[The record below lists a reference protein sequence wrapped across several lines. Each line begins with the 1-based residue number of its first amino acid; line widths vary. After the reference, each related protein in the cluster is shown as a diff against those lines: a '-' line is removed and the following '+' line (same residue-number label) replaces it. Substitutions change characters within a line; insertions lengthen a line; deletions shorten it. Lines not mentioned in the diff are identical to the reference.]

1 MRKEGEGNEAIS
13 DGSGRILEAG
23 ALLQRSY
30 HLGEESEDIRG
41 TVGEQHLKDIE
52 LTRASSAAV

>member
-13 DGSGRILEAG
+13 DGSGRILEAR

-30 HLGEESEDIRG
+30 HLGEESSGGQLENSI
-41 TVGEQHLKDIE
+41 
-52 LTRASSAAV
+52 